1 MMMMTLNLIV
11 IRKMSSGSINSLSLR
26 NNNNNNNNNNSIDSS
41 SNVGGGD
48 RKRINISNSRIRC
61 NKHYVFFRRNNN
73 GYILA

>member
-26 NNNNNNNNNNSIDSS
+26 NNNNSNNNNSIDSS

-48 RKRINISNSRIRC
+48 RKRINISNSRI
-61 NKHYVFFRRNNN
+61 KV
-73 GYILA
+73 